1 MLATKYKHAF
11 NRLIAPVAAPFVRLG
26 VHPTA
31 ITLAGPILE
40 TLACLWLLR
49 SRAIVPFCIISLVI
63 GCCDGL
69 DGVVARASGKVTKF
83 GGYLD
88 ALSDRYFESVIAV
101 TVASITGYWA
111 LMKFVPAPG
120 GLAGD
125 LSPSGNLGA
134 WIDRTV
140 LGEAHLWRQSRTWD
154 PEGLLSTL
162 PAIGTALTGVAAG
175 VVLTSARPPAAAR
188 PLRQDNAS
196 HPSRPPPRPST
207 RQPQNRQELARGQ
220 KLGLAAAR
228 FLAQTYGV
236 AVRGFCAPKREYGGC
251 RHCTLTL
258 PLRRDRRCRR
268 GMLVRAAV
276 APPAVPE
283 ERRIFE
289 Q

>member
-111 LMKFVPAPG
+111 LSM
-120 GLAGD
+120 
-125 LSPSGNLGA
+125 
-134 WIDRTV
+134 
-140 LGEAHLWRQSRTWD
+140 
-154 PEGLLSTL
+154 
-162 PAIGTALTGVAAG
+162 TALTGALFVSYAKARAAMEVPISNLEWPDLMERTERG
-175 VVLTSARPPAAAR
+175 VIFLV
-188 PLRQDNAS
+188 
-196 HPSRPPPRPST
+196 
-207 RQPQNRQELARGQ
+207 
-220 KLGLAAAR
+220 GLALSR
-228 FLAQTYGV
+228 LLDWQPMGRDLFWWTLVLLNILV
-236 AVRGFCAPKREYGGC
+236 AF
-251 RHCTLTL
+251 TLIQRI
-258 PLRRDRRCRR
+258 RRAHQ
-268 GMLVRAAV
+268 LIL
-276 APPAVPE
+276 
-283 ERRIFE
+283 ERSHG
-289 Q
+289 